1 VGTVFKKTFTKPLR
15 AGAELFTRE
24 GQQFARWKDAKGKT
38 RKALVTASKDGQAR
52 ILIEARTYFAKY
64 RDGAGVVQI
73 VATGCRDE
81 TAARQMLADLERQA
95 ERVRRGV
102 ITATEAAIG
111 DHLSTPIAE
120 HFAAYVASLEAAG
133 TCDVYRAN
141 ARRQL
146 DRLADDCSFR
156 RLADLSR
163 EAMERWLSV
172 RAREG
177 MGARTRNTYLV
188 TAICFANWCA
198 DPNVRRLAGN
208 PFDGIIK
215 ANEKIDP
222 RRQRRAMTE
231 AELVT
236 LLAAAGERP
245 LLDALT
251 VRRGKRKGERCANVR
266 PEVRARLD
274 WIGRERRLTYKTLV
288 LTGLRKG
295 ELASLTVGQLHLD
308 GAVPFAS
315 LDAADEKNRQ
325 GSEIILRDDLAD
337 DLRQWLADKLA
348 KMQAEARDK
357 GEPIPARLP
366 ADTPVFNVPSQ
377 LCKILDRDLRLAGIA
392 KRDDRGRTLD
402 VHALRHT
409 FGTLMSKGGVAPR
422 TAQAAMRHS
431 KIDLTMNV
439 YTDPALLDVRGAL
452 EMLPALPLGVGS
464 NQTEAV
470 MTGTDGSPLA
480 PPLAPT
486 WCKRATPLSKADKMT
501 TDGQADKAR
510 MAIAVNLDG
519 DNAKQPLTIIVKGCQ
534 EVERKGI
541 EPSTSRMPF

>member
-1 VGTVFKKTFTKPLR
+1 MGTVFKKTFTKPLPG
-15 AGAELFTRE
+15 GAELFTRK
-24 GQQFARWKDAKGKT
+24 GQQFATWKDAKQKT
-38 RKALVTASKDGQAR
+38 RKAMVTASKEGKPR
-52 ILIEARTYFAKY
+52 ILIESRTYIAKY
-64 RDGAGVVQI
+64 RDGVGVVQT

-81 TAARQMLADLERQA
+81 TAARQMLANLERQA

-111 DHLSTPIAE
+111 EHLSTPIAE
-120 HFAAYVASLEAAG
+120 HFAAYIASLEAAG
-133 TCDVYRAN
+133 TCKVYRAN

-146 DRLADDCSFR
+146 DRLAADCSFR
-156 RLADLSR
+156 RLADLNR
-163 EAMERWLSV
+163 EAMERWLAA

-188 TAICFANWCA
+188 SAICFANWCA
-198 DPNVRRLAGN
+198 DANVRRIAGN

-215 ANEKIDP
+215 ANERIDP

-236 LLAAAGERP
+236 LLAVAGERP

-251 VRRGKRKGERCANVR
+251 VRRGARKGEQCAEIR
-266 PEVRARLD
+266 PEVRARLE
-274 WIGRERRLTYKTLV
+274 WLGRERSLIYKTLV

-308 GAVPFAS
+308 GTVAFAS

-337 DLRQWLADKLA
+337 DLRQWFAAKLA
-348 KMQAEARDK
+348 KLQAEAVEL

-366 ADTPVFNVPSQ
+366 ADLPVFKVPKA
-377 LCKILDRDLRLAGIA
+377 LVKILDRDLVAAGLARRVKGPEGKIRID

-431 KIDLTMNV
+431 KLDLTMNV
-439 YTDPALLDVRGAL
+439 
-452 EMLPALPLGVGS
+452 
-464 NQTEAV
+464 
-470 MTGTDGSPLA
+470 
-480 PPLAPT
+480 
-486 WCKRATPLSKADKMT
+486 
-501 TDGQADKAR
+501 
-510 MAIAVNLDG
+510 
-519 DNAKQPLTIIVKGCQ
+519 
-534 EVERKGI
+534 
-541 EPSTSRMPF
+541 

>member
-1 VGTVFKKTFTKPLR
+1 M
-15 AGAELFTRE
+15 GAPE
-24 GQQFARWKDAKGKT
+24 
-38 RKALVTASKDGQAR
+38 QAR
-52 ILIEARTYFAKY
+52 RSTGNQQCVPEFVQGIEGPNRP
-64 RDGAGVVQI
+64 GW
-73 VATGCRDE
+73 
-81 TAARQMLADLERQA
+81 QA

-120 HFAAYVASLEAAG
+120 HFAAYLDSLEAAG

-146 DRLADDCSFR
+146 DRLAADCSFR
-156 RLADLSR
+156 RLADLNR
-163 EAMERWLSV
+163 EGMERWLSA
-172 RAREG
+172 RGREG

-188 TAICFANWCA
+188 TAICFANWCT
-198 DPNVRRLAGN
+198 DPNVRRLARN

-215 ANEKIDP
+215 ANEKADP
-222 RRQRRAMTE
+222 RRQRRSMTE

-236 LLAAAGERP
+236 LLAVAKDRP

-251 VRRGKRKGERCANVR
+251 VRRGKRKGERCADVR
-266 PEVRARLD
+266 PEVRARLE

-295 ELASLTVGQLHLD
+295 ELTSLTVGQLHLD
-308 GAVPFAS
+308 GAVCFAS

-348 KMQAEARDK
+348 KMQAAAIDR

-366 ADTPVFNVPSQ
+366 AGTPVFNVPSQ
-377 LCKILDRDLRLAGIA
+377 LCKILDRDLVAAGLARRVKGPDGKVSID

-431 KIDLTMNV
+431 KLDLTMNV

-452 EMLPALPLGVGS
+452 DTLPALPLGAGS
-464 NQTEAV
+464 DQSEAV
-470 MTGTDGSPLA
+470 MTGTDASPLA
-480 PPLAPT
+480 PS
-486 WCKRATPLSKADKMT
+486 WCKRVTPLSKADKMN
-501 TDGQADKAR
+501 TDGQADKTA
-510 MAIAVNLDG
+510 ATIAVSADG
-519 DNAKQPLTIIVKGCQ
+519 DKTKQPLILPVSGCRK
-534 EVERKGI
+534 VEPKGI